1 MSKNLNTYFY
11 LLIFIFRQTDSN
23 VGSVFL
29 TSAAFGYFLDSNL
42 SLLHDW
48 LDYQLPRP
56 RRAHDRLVTVK
67 VLGSPGP
74 LTP

>member
-1 MSKNLNTYFY
+1 MKSCNGLHGKLYISMMQR
-11 LLIFIFRQTDSN
+11 LH
-23 VGSVFL
+23 GVFL
-29 TSAAFGYFLDSNL
+29 KVPRDKDDKCY